1 MMSGSVPRTS
11 GGTVPPND
19 AERRARTLV
28 LAVYILYGVGF
39 ITGLAF
45 IVGVVIAHLK
55 RDEAPPWLRTHFT
68 FQIRTFWISLLWG
81 VVGVLTAW
89 LLVGFLVLAWG
100 FVFVLVRTVKGFL
113 RLNDDRPIEH
123 PESWTFG

>member
-1 MMSGSVPRTS
+1 MAGSVPGTS
-11 GGTVPPND
+11 GGRLPPND
-19 AERRARTLV
+19 TERRARTVALT
-28 LAVYILYGVGF
+28 VYVLYGAGF

-55 RDEAPPWLRTHFT
+55 RDQAPPWLRTHLT

-81 VVGVLTAW
+81 VVGVLTTW
-89 LLVGFLVLAWG
+89 LLIGFLFLAWS

-113 RLNDDRPIEH
+113 RLNDDRPIDD
-123 PESWTFG
+123 PESWVFG

>member
-1 MMSGSVPRTS
+1 MSGSVPRTS

>member
-1 MMSGSVPRTS
+1 MAGSVPRTS
-11 GGTVPPND
+11 GGTLPPND

-28 LAVYILYGVGF
+28 LTVYILYGAGF

-89 LLVGFLVLAWG
+89 LLIGFLFLAWG

-113 RLNDDRPIEH
+113 RLNDDRPIEQ